1 MSSFK
6 LKTDPWSAKKMEILQ
21 KDNKDLQLTIKRLEE
36 LIQATKEQSKS
47 QNSLMYHKEQEII
60 QLRGNIID
68 YETKLKTNADS
79 KIQSVAKYES
89 KNAQKLEQEIKKLKM
104 D

>member
-79 KIQSVAKYES
+79 RIQSVVKYES

>member
-47 QNSLMYHKEQEII
+47 QNSLMYHKE
-60 QLRGNIID
+60 
-68 YETKLKTNADS
+68 
-79 KIQSVAKYES
+79 
-89 KNAQKLEQEIKKLKM
+89 
-104 D
+104 